1 MKKILILKND
11 RVGDLFNSL
20 DGINSIISDHSD
32 YEVEI
37 VLSNI
42 SKDLNFLFNLKN
54 VRVSFLPYRLSMLNK
69 FSFFQ
74 KILINSYDKIF
85 ILSPKNIYFYA
96 PLFCKSK
103 FYAITI
109 KNSNKSRPTKF
120 LKNKLYKYL
129 ENNRDEKKINESINS
144 LIFKLCSNNSFSSY
158 KNILN
163 NNPKGSVLF
172 NKNLNLFKNFIHVH
186 YKNYIF
192 INNGWDINKFFSLL
206 NELSKEHNIILTS
219 DFGRF
224 DYHKHFLSNF
234 SYLDFSNSISE
245 INLKNK
251 IHYLHN
257 IGTSDLFKLVSMSN
271 SVISPHGAMTV
282 MASYLDKKVID
293 IFDQNITINAFRE
306 YKPKNK
312 KYNFLIIKSDYNK
325 ILFKI
330 NKFL

>member
-20 DGINSIISDHSD
+20 DGINSIISDHPD

-37 VLSNI
+37 ILSNI
-42 SKDLNFLFNLKN
+42 SKDLDFLFNLKN
-54 VRVSFLPYRLSMLNK
+54 VRVTFLPYRLSILNK
-69 FSFFQ
+69 FSFLL

-109 KNSNKSRPTKF
+109 KNLNKSRPTQF

-129 ENNRDEKKINESINS
+129 ENNREKKKINESINS

-163 NNPKGSVLF
+163 NKPKGSIFF
-172 NKNLNLFKNFIHVH
+172 NKNSNLFKNFIHFH
-186 YKNYIF
+186 YKNNIF
-192 INNGWDINKFFSLL
+192 LNNGWDINKFFSLMD
-206 NELSKEHNIILTS
+206 ELSKEHNIILTS

-224 DYHKHFLSNF
+224 NYHKRFLSNF
-234 SYLDFSNSISE
+234 SYLDFSSSINK
-245 INLKNK
+245 ININNK

-282 MASYLDKKVID
+282 MASYLNKKVID
-293 IFDQNITINAFRE
+293 IFDQNVTINAFRE
-306 YKPKNK
+306 YRPKNE
-312 KYNFLIIKSDYNK
+312 KYNFLIIKPDYNK